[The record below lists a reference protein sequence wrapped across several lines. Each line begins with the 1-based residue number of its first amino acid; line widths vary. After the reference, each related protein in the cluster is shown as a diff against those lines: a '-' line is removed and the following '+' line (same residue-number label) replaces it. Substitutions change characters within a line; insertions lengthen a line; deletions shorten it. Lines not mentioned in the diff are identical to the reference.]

1 LITTGANISPNV
13 IGHGLNMTVTWKTLN
28 DQLADLTEQEVL
40 DLLEMEQRHA
50 RRSTILVRLHQRYT
64 VLRMLRE
71 RAALME
77 MINESSRTTV

>member
-1 LITTGANISPNV
+1 
-13 IGHGLNMTVTWKTLN
+13 MTAYLTWKELN
-28 DQLADLTEQEVL
+28 DQLADLTEQQVL
-40 DLLEMEQRHA
+40 DLLEEEKRHA

-77 MINESSRTTV
+77 MINDPA

>member
-1 LITTGANISPNV
+1 MKKQL
-13 IGHGLNMTVTWKTLN
+13 TWKELN
-28 DQLADLTEQEVL
+28 DQLADLTETEVK
-40 DLLEMEQRHA
+40 DLLEDEIAHA

-77 MINESSRTTV
+77 MINDPA

>member
-1 LITTGANISPNV
+1 MPNY
-13 IGHGLNMTVTWKTLN
+13 LTWKELN
-28 DQLADLTEQEVL
+28 DQLADLTEQEVK
-40 DLLEMEQRHA
+40 DLLEEEIANA

-77 MINESSRTTV
+77 MINEPA

>member
-1 LITTGANISPNV
+1 MPNY
-13 IGHGLNMTVTWKTLN
+13 LTWKELN

-40 DLLEMEQRHA
+40 DMLEDEKRHA

-77 MINESSRTTV
+77 MINDPA